1 MIALKPRRLSY
12 IEAASVPVVAST
24 AWQMVFDHGQVS
36 NDKRVLVHGGAGNV
50 GAYAIQFAKRAGAQ
64 VLATGFDRDLD
75 YIRSLGADRPIDV
88 QADRFERNLDGLDVV
103 IDTIGGELLDRSF
116 EFLKPGGVLVS
127 SVAMPDQEKAARHRV
142 RGVFFLVKVTS
153 EGLSRIADLLDSG
166 QLTAH
171 VGEVLPLAEAGRAHQ
186 MLAGK
191 PHRRGK
197 IILEVDA

>member
-1 MIALKPRRLSY
+1 M
-12 IEAASVPVVAST
+12 
-24 AWQMVFDHGQVS
+24 
-36 NDKRVLVHGGAGNV
+36 
-50 GAYAIQFAKRAGAQ
+50 
-64 VLATGFDRDLD
+64 
-75 YIRSLGADRPIDV
+75 

-116 EFLKPGGVLVS
+116 ELLKPGGVLVS

-186 MLAGK
+186 MLADK